1 MAIPSTT
8 HGSTAL
14 SGLGSVA
21 RACGLGGLVVL
32 LCAGWPGALAAAQPA
47 SRPAV
52 LVLLSYHVGME
63 WEDGVIAGLQE
74 ALAPKAELVLLQ
86 LDVKRYPQAERET
99 GMVANFASKAAM
111 CSPVAVLAIDDYAY
125 QFALRHRNHIT
136 AGTPLLFGG
145 VNYLPGAPPPDV
157 GGVVEAIDLAGTL
170 RLLQA
175 LCPGAKRLVVLNDA
189 TETGVANNA
198 ALAAALAESE
208 TRWDLLRLGRS
219 GFAETEAA
227 LAGLDPERDAVLL
240 LSWNLDG
247 NGEVRSYDEAVQRAR
262 AVCPA
267 PLFGVWSFYF
277 GHGIVG
283 GSLLD
288 GREHG
293 RELGELTTQ
302 VLAGVPAGPLPVV
315 RRCRTKTLVDARE
328 LARFGLSRSALP
340 RGAEVRFAAVPFW
353 REHPGTVAGITVVVV
368 LQTLTIARLLVSR
381 RRQRHAERQLRAGEA
396 DLRNVLDSIGDAV
409 VVTDGEARVQRINP
423 VAGRLA
429 GLAAEAASGKSFG
442 EVLRLR
448 EPGTETP
455 CPDPILRVLGAVNG
469 ASVLPGRAELTSPDG
484 KPVIVE
490 YTAAPVRNEQGA
502 TCGAVLA
509 LRDVTAQQR
518 TEAQLRQA
526 QKMEAVGRLVGGVA
540 HDFNNLLLVI
550 RGSLELAGQPGT
562 DAQEAASY
570 LHEVDEAARRAAEL
584 TQQLLAF
591 SRQQKLQVR
600 PTDLAT
606 LLAGMTKLVRRVLT
620 EAIRVEM
627 RGPAA
632 GCWVNVDGGQ
642 IEQVVMNLCVNA
654 RDAMPDGGSIQLEI
668 GNAQFTAADLASYP
682 WTRPGNYHVLTVTD
696 TGVGMDAETQR
707 RIFEPFFSTKPV
719 GRGTG
724 LGLSVVQGIVQ
735 QHEGLINVYSE
746 VGRGTTFR
754 IYLPAIAAPTG
765 EPLAAGVGARE
776 AKPDEGRGYTIL
788 LAEDEPSV
796 RRIASGGL
804 RSHGYRVLEVADGEE
819 ACAVAAA
826 HSGPIAVAVLDVVMP
841 RLGGPEAARRLQNLR
856 PQLPILLCSGYPG
869 TMPNEAEV
877 PADWKW
883 LAKPYPMSDL
893 LARVRELRNGTRS
906 TQ

>member
-1 MAIPSTT
+1 MSFPPATP
-8 HGSTAL
+8 
-14 SGLGSVA
+14 GSVK
-21 RACGLGGLVVL
+21 RASVPLVVRCRAL
-32 LCAGWPGALAAAQPA
+32 RRFAAWLGLAWLCAAHAAGPA
-47 SRPAV
+47 PRPAV

-63 WEDGVIAGLQE
+63 WEDGVVAGLQE
-74 ALAPKAELVLLQ
+74 ALAPRAELVLLQ
-86 LDVKRYPQAERET
+86 LDVKRYPQPEREP
-99 GMVANFASKAAM
+99 GMLANFVSKAAM
-111 CSPVAVLAIDDYAY
+111 CSPAAVIAVDDFAY
-125 QFALRHRNHIT
+125 QFALRHRDRMR

-145 VNYLPGAPPPDV
+145 VNYLPGAPPPGV
-157 GGVVEAIDLAGTL
+157 GGVVEAIDIAGTL
-170 RLLQA
+170 RLLQT
-175 LCPGAKRLVVLNDA
+175 LRPDTERLVVVNDT
-189 TETGVANNA
+189 TETGAANNA
-198 ALAAALAESE
+198 ALDAALAGIDA
-208 TRWDLLRLGRS
+208 RWDLLRLGRS
-219 GFAETEAA
+219 SFAETEAA
-227 LAGLDPERDAVLL
+227 LAGLNPERDSVLL
-240 LSWNLDG
+240 LSWNLDV
-247 NGEVRSYDEAVQRAR
+247 NGVARSYDEAVQRAR
-262 AVCPA
+262 ELCPA

-293 RELGELTTQ
+293 RELGELAAQ
-302 VLAGVPAGPLPVV
+302 VLAGANADPLPVV
-315 RRCRTKTLVDARE
+315 RRCRTKTLADARE
-328 LARFGLSRSALP
+328 LARFGIPESALP
-340 RGAEVRFAAVPFW
+340 RGAELRFATIPFW
-353 REHPGTVAGITVVVV
+353 REHPDIVAGITLVVV

-409 VVTDGEARVQRINP
+409 VVTDAAARVQRINP

-429 GLAAEAASGKSFG
+429 GLTVEAARGKAFG
-442 EVLRLR
+442 DVLRLR
-448 EPGTETP
+448 EPGTETA
-455 CPDPILRVLGAVNG
+455 CPDPILRVLGAAPG
-469 ASVLPGRAELTSPDG
+469 STMEPGRAELTSPDG

-502 TCGAVLA
+502 ACGAVLA

-550 RGSLELAGQPGT
+550 RGSLELARQPGT
-562 DAQEAASY
+562 DAQEGASY

-600 PTDLAT
+600 PIDLAT

-620 EAIRVEM
+620 ESIRVEM

-632 GCWVNVDGGQ
+632 GCWANVDAGQ
-642 IEQVVMNLCVNA
+642 IEQVIMNLCVNA

-668 GNAQFTAADLASYP
+668 GRAQFAAADLASYP
-682 WTRPGNYHVLTVTD
+682 WTRPGDYHVLTVTD
-696 TGVGMDAETQR
+696 TGVGMDQETQR

-765 EPLAAGVGARE
+765 EPHVSASGASE

-788 LAEDEPSV
+788 LAEDEPAV

-841 RLGGPEAARRLQNLR
+841 RLGGPEAARRLQSLR
-856 PQLPILLCSGYPG
+856 PKLPILLCSGYPG
-869 TMPNEAEV
+869 TMPNEMEV
-877 PADWKW
+877 PADWRW
-883 LAKPYPMSDL
+883 LAKPYPMGDL

-906 TQ
+906 AG

>member
-1 MAIPSTT
+1 M
-8 HGSTAL
+8 
-14 SGLGSVA
+14 
-21 RACGLGGLVVL
+21 
-32 LCAGWPGALAAAQPA
+32 
-47 SRPAV
+47 
-52 LVLLSYHVGME
+52 LLSYHVGME
-63 WEDGVIAGLQE
+63 WEDGIVAGLQE
-74 ALAPKAELVLLQ
+74 SLGSQAELVLLQ
-86 LDVKRYPQAERET
+86 LDVKRYPQPEREP
-99 GMVANFASKAAM
+99 GMLANFVSKTAM
-111 CSPVAVLAIDDYAY
+111 CSPVAVLAVDDFAY
-125 QFALRHRNHIT
+125 RFALRHRERIS

-145 VNYLPGAPPPDV
+145 VNYLPGAPPPGV

-170 RLLQA
+170 RLVRA
-175 LCPGAKRLVVLNDA
+175 LLPEAGRLVVVNDT
-189 TETGVANNA
+189 TETGAANNA
-198 ALAAALAESE
+198 ALDVALAEVDA
-208 TRWDLLRLGRS
+208 RWELLRLGRGS
-219 GFAETEAA
+219 FAETEAA
-227 LAGLDPERDAVLL
+227 LAGLDPENDSVLL
-240 LSWNLDG
+240 LSWNLDA
-247 NGEVRSYDEAVQRAR
+247 NGVVRSYDEAVQRAR
-262 AVCPA
+262 ELCHA

-277 GHGIVG
+277 GRGILG

-293 RELGELTTQ
+293 RELGELTAQ
-302 VLAGVPAGPLPVV
+302 VIAGVKTGPLPVA
-315 RRCRTKTLVDARE
+315 RRCRTMTLVDARE
-328 LARFGLSRSALP
+328 LARFGIPESALP
-340 RGAEVRFAAVPFW
+340 RGAELRYATIPFW
-353 REHPGTVAGITVVVV
+353 REHPDVVAGITLVVV

-381 RRQRHAERQLRAGEA
+381 RRQRQAERRLRAGEA

-409 VVTDGEARVQRINP
+409 VVTDAAARVQRINP

-429 GLAAEAASGKSFG
+429 GIAVDEARGKAFG

-448 EPGTETP
+448 EPGAETP
-455 CPDPILRVLGAVNG
+455 CPDPILRVLGAARGSTVE
-469 ASVLPGRAELTSPDG
+469 PGRAELTSPDG

-490 YTAAPVRNEQGA
+490 YTAAPVRNEQGLA
-502 TCGAVLA
+502 CGAVLA

-550 RGSLELAGQPGT
+550 RGSLELARQPGT
-562 DAQEAASY
+562 DAQEGASY

-620 EAIRVEM
+620 ESIRVEM

-632 GCWVNVDGGQ
+632 GCWANVDAGQ
-642 IEQVVMNLCVNA
+642 IEQVIMNLCVNA

-668 GNAQFTAADLASYP
+668 GRAQFAAADLASYP
-682 WTRPGNYHVLTVTD
+682 WTRPGDYHVLTVTD
-696 TGVGMDAETQR
+696 TGAGMDQETQR

-765 EPLAAGVGARE
+765 EPLVSASGASE

-788 LAEDEPSV
+788 LAEDEPAV

-856 PQLPILLCSGYPG
+856 PKMPILLCSGYPG

-877 PADWKW
+877 PTDWRW
-883 LAKPYPMSDL
+883 LAKPYPMGDL
-893 LARVRELRNGTRS
+893 LARVRELRNGS
-906 TQ
+906 IGAS